1 MTIDNNERKSQMANR
16 NRKHKLTIYLS
27 DDEKFILEN
36 KVKLSNHSSMSAYLR
51 SLIIYG
57 YVYDI
62 DYQFLRDYSTEL
74 SKIGSL
80 LNQIARR
87 GNSTG
92 NLYHEDIKEVKE
104 LMEKVWLTHESMLS
118 KQPLT
123 VR

>member
-27 DDEKFILEN
+27 DDEKYILEN
-36 KVKLSNHSSMSAYLR
+36 KVKLSSHSSISAYLR

-57 YVYDI
+57 YVYDV
-62 DYQFLRDYSTEL
+62 DYKFLRDYSTEL
-74 SKIGSL
+74 SRIGSL

-92 NLYHEDIKEVKE
+92 NLYQEDIKEVKE

>member
-1 MTIDNNERKSQMANR
+1 MKGNHKMANR

-36 KVKLSNHSSMSAYLR
+36 KVKLSSHSSMSAYLR
-51 SLIIYG
+51 NLIIYG

-92 NLYHEDIKEVKE
+92 NLYHDDIKEVKE